1 MSARPPGDSQEHD
14 LSNLDYALVRS
25 ISPDGKTITFDETG
39 EGGGDTGGVYLRKT
53 DGSPAVR
60 LGDGGAG
67 TMSADGRWVASYSID
82 QTKLVLLPTGAGQPL
97 TISPGGI
104 RCSFPVFL
112 PDSRRVVFRGHE
124 PGRSDRIWLV
134 TIDGGKPRPISP
146 EGVPYSPFV
155 PSPDGRVVMAL
166 GVDGKPTLFPVEGG
180 EPGPIPGTAAED
192 AGTQWSADGKSV
204 YVCRAQGPAVVVK
217 LVDVATGAST
227 PWKVIEPSDP
237 AGVHAVARVY
247 PTPDGRGYAYSFV
260 RILSTLLEV
269 KGLK

>member
-1 MSARPPGDSQEHD
+1 
-14 LSNLDYALVRS
+14 
-25 ISPDGKTITFDETG
+25 
-39 EGGGDTGGVYLRKT
+39 VYLRKT

-67 TMSADGRWVASYSID
+67 TMSADGKWVCSYSID
-82 QTKLVLLPTGAGQPL
+82 QTKLVLLPVGAGQPL
-97 TISPGGI
+97 VISPVGI
-104 RCSFPVFL
+104 SCSFPVFL

-134 TIDGGKPRPISP
+134 SIDGGKPRPISP
-146 EGVPYSPFV
+146 EGVPYAPIV

-180 EPGPIPGTAAED
+180 EPKPIPGTAAED
-192 AGTQWSADGKSV
+192 SGTQWSADGKSV
-204 YVCRAQGPAVVVK
+204 YVCRAQGPAVVVTH
-217 LVDVATGAST
+217 VDVATGAST